1 MSEGNSIKIP
11 TWALPI
17 GAALLSGAIAW
28 GSMQAQAQATA
39 DEVAEI
45 KVKVEEADT
54 TGKLN
59 AQAIEQIT
67 QTSREL
73 VNYDPKNPNLDCD
86 LREWR
91 LLETIQPPSERHE
104 VALDW
109 LRWNKQKCEY
119 GGQIYIRNTMPRV
132 LGTAHSV
139 RVEMLTWE
147 LVRPE
152 AEVTQAILKKRRL

>member
-67 QTSREL
+67 QSLSQMNETARDSDAKLQTLIEL
-73 VNYDPKNPNLDCD
+73 M
-86 LREWR
+86 
-91 LLETIQPPSERHE
+91 I
-104 VALDW
+104 
-109 LRWNKQKCEY
+109 KQAA
-119 GGQIYIRNTMPRV
+119 N
-132 LGTAHSV
+132 
-139 RVEMLTWE
+139 
-147 LVRPE
+147 
-152 AEVTQAILKKRRL
+152 

>member
-17 GAALLSGAIAW
+17 GDALLSGAIAW

-67 QTSREL
+67 QSLAQMNETARDSDAKLQTLIEL
-73 VNYDPKNPNLDCD
+73 M
-86 LREWR
+86 
-91 LLETIQPPSERHE
+91 I
-104 VALDW
+104 
-109 LRWNKQKCEY
+109 KQAA
-119 GGQIYIRNTMPRV
+119 N
-132 LGTAHSV
+132 
-139 RVEMLTWE
+139 
-147 LVRPE
+147 
-152 AEVTQAILKKRRL
+152 

>member
-39 DEVAEI
+39 DEVAVI
-45 KVKVEEADT
+45 KVKVEEVDT

-67 QTSREL
+67 QSLAQMNETARDSDAKLQTLIEL
-73 VNYDPKNPNLDCD
+73 M
-86 LREWR
+86 
-91 LLETIQPPSERHE
+91 I
-104 VALDW
+104 
-109 LRWNKQKCEY
+109 KQAA
-119 GGQIYIRNTMPRV
+119 N
-132 LGTAHSV
+132 
-139 RVEMLTWE
+139 
-147 LVRPE
+147 
-152 AEVTQAILKKRRL
+152 